1 MKNMFSLSSLFS
13 AAAFTVMASVSQ
25 ISMAEESG
33 ESANSLATAY
43 KKEFTFLETQK
54 AELQRRI
61 AQAKKNIELEQSAIM
76 IEIDQFEAKK
86 LAVDEKVERLND
98 LINDS
103 EREIEANESNTNVL
117 QGTFEQAAA
126 SLEDY
131 GVSFL
136 SDESYA
142 QASDEQKLESVF
154 SQAID
159 TLSKMSATQKQS
171 GQFFLLDGT
180 ETQGEIIKLG
190 NVAAYGVSDKASGVL
205 APAGGGE
212 LKLWNDTT
220 ASVAQKLNSGESVSE
235 LPVFLF
241 ESLKSDVQQ
250 QGEETF
256 LDVINS
262 GGIIGWVIVGL
273 GCLGLL
279 LVLLRAVFLQS
290 ASLSRGKIQK
300 SVSQLVSKGD
310 VNSAMKVC
318 KKEKGAT
325 SRVLM
330 DTLRNLGRQR
340 DHLEDI
346 ISESILHESGALNR
360 FGAFILVIAAVSP
373 LLGLLGTVTGMIST
387 FDVITE
393 FGTGDPRLLS
403 GGISTALVTTELGL
417 IVAIP
422 LLILGN
428 LLSGWSNRI
437 KDDLEKAALHVTNK
451 HQVYL
456 DGQR

>member
-1 MKNMFSLSSLFS
+1 MKKTFSLSSLFS
-13 AAAFTVMASVSQ
+13 AAVISVMASVTTV
-25 ISMAEESG
+25 SMAEESG
-33 ESANSLATAY
+33 DSANSLATAY
-43 KKEFTFLETQK
+43 KKEFAFLETQK

-98 LINDS
+98 LISDS
-103 EREIEANESNTNVL
+103 EREIEANESNTDVL
-117 QGTFEQAAA
+117 QGTFEQAAS

-131 GVSFL
+131 GVNFFA
-136 SDESYA
+136 DEAYA
-142 QASDEQKLESVF
+142 QANDEQKLESVF
-154 SQAID
+154 TQAVD
-159 TLSKMSATQKQS
+159 TLGKISAIQKQA

-190 NVAAYGVSDKASGVL
+190 NIAAYGISDKASGVL

-212 LKLWNDTT
+212 LKLWNDKT
-220 ASVAQKLNSGESVSE
+220 ASVAKQLQSGQSVSE

-241 ESLKSDVQQ
+241 ESLKSDVAQQ
-250 QGEETF
+250 AEETPV
-256 LDVINS
+256 DIINS

-279 LVLLRAVFLQS
+279 LVILRAIFLQS
-290 ASLSRGKIQK
+290 ASVARGKIQK

-310 VNSAMKVC
+310 VESAMKVC

-346 ISESILHESGALNR
+346 ISESILHESATLNR

-428 LLSGWSNRI
+428 LLGGWSNRI

-451 HQVYL
+451 YQVYL
-456 DGQR
+456 DSRS